1 MVTYHWGVDSAQ
13 KVTTDLYNCVLNHY
27 GKPEFW
33 GRYLTRVEGASEGL
47 DKEEIELLH
56 NSGTKLLPIYNEFKR
71 AVGENEGRMAA
82 MFAAYHAKKLGIR
95 KGTPIF
101 ANVERFFDVD
111 SQWIRGYVRYMY
123 NTDFKPGFYHDPM
136 EGNFAKAYCDAVNQ
150 DGLVAEQA
158 ILWSAEPNPG
168 VTKAQLAPKFNP
180 AKVSCESNVWIWQY
194 GRNSKTCPIDTNLAD
209 SRLFEMLY

>member
-13 KVTTDLYNCVLNHY
+13 KVTTDLYNCVLNQY

-33 GRYLTRVEGASEGL
+33 GRYLTRVEGASEEL
-47 DKEEIELLH
+47 DREEIELLH
-56 NSGTKLLPIYNEFKR
+56 NSGTKLLPIYNDFKR

-82 MFAAYHAKKLGIR
+82 MFASYHAKRLGIR

-101 ANVERFFDVD
+101 ANIERFHDVD
-111 SQWIRGYVRYMY
+111 SKWILGYVQYMY
-123 NTDFKPGFYHDPM
+123 NTDFKPGFYHDPT
-136 EGNFAKAYCDAVNQ
+136 EGDFNKAYCEAVNQ
-150 DGLVAEQA
+150 DELVAEQA
-158 ILWSAEPNPG
+158 VLWSAKPEHG
-168 VTKAQLAPKFNP
+168 VTKAQFAPKFKP
-180 AKVSCESNVWIWQY
+180 SKVTCKGNVWIWQY